1 MGVDVMPVVTGLGHV
16 GIYVKDPE
24 PMVEFYSTFLGM
36 TVSDRAGDSRIVF
49 LSTRPEEEHH
59 ELVLMKDE
67 SRHSDAQQISFTVSS
82 LADLRTFYAQIIERG
97 YLVDRVVNHGN
108 AFGCY
113 FFDPEDNRVEV
124 YWHTGKKW
132 PQPYGESIDLG
143 LPEEDLLALLERM
156 PEAPV
161 R

>member
-1 MGVDVMPVVTGLGHV
+1 MEVGAMPIVTGLGHV

-24 PMVEFYSTFLGM
+24 PMIEFYSTFLGM
-36 TVSDRAGDSRIVF
+36 TVSDRAEGDDIVF

-59 ELVLMKDE
+59 ELVLMRDE
-67 SRHSDAQQISFTVSS
+67 ARHSDAQQISFTVDS
-82 LADLRTFYAQIIERG
+82 LADLRTFYAQINERG
-97 YLVDRVVNHGN
+97 YLIDRVVSHGN

-113 FFDPEDNRVEV
+113 FFDPEGNRVEV
-124 YWHTGKKW
+124 YWHTGKQW

-143 LPEEDLLALLERM
+143 LPEEDLLAILEGM
-156 PEAPV
+156 PEGPT

>member
-1 MGVDVMPVVTGLGHV
+1 M
-16 GIYVKDPE
+16 
-24 PMVEFYSTFLGM
+24 
-36 TVSDRAGDSRIVF
+36 VF

-67 SRHSDAQQISFTVSS
+67 ERHSGAQQISFTVDS
-82 LADLRTFYAQIIERG
+82 LADLRTFYAQINERG
-97 YLVDRVVNHGN
+97 HRIDRVVNHGN

-124 YWHTGKKW
+124 YWQTGKKW
-132 PQPYGESIDLG
+132 PQPYGEPIDLG
-143 LPEEDLLALLERM
+143 LPEADLLALLETM
-156 PEAPV
+156 PEATT